1 MKKKSNLDEAQEL
14 EMLKIEHN
22 CYQIAFWGLLAA
34 ILIQT
39 AVIPGNLLALAG
51 EWSVF
56 MIMCV
61 CNIAGCLKNGI
72 WDRKFKPNGKTNF
85 LLSLFSSLLY
95 GLYWTAASYYRYG
108 KLLGS
113 MATGLFTALSGFAL
127 IYAALNICTRL
138 YKKRVKKLD
147 SEIEE
152 T

>member
-14 EMLKIEHN
+14 KMLKIEHN

-39 AVIPGNLLALAG
+39 ALIPGNLLALAG
-51 EWSVF
+51 EWCVF
-56 MIMCV
+56 MTMCI
-61 CNIAGCLKNGI
+61 CNIVGCLKNGI
-72 WDRKFKPNGKTNF
+72 WDRKLKPNAKTN
-85 LLSLFSSLLY
+85 LVLSLISSLLF
-95 GLYWTAASYYRYG
+95 GLYWFATSYFRYG

-113 MATGLFTALSGFAL
+113 LATGLFTAMSGFAL
-127 IYAALNICTRL
+127 IYAALSICTRL

-152 T
+152 A